1 MNVIL
6 IYFAKK
12 YKGNWDKIYEALEK
26 KEKVSIAEIKETEK
40 WISKTKLRI
49 LTILDVDYPAKL
61 KQAFKPPF
69 VLWIKG
75 DIRNLEEN
83 IINLSGNQMDENIK
97 KFIDR
102 DISEYIKTHLISM
115 CFYKGVEEY
124 ISNKTDKI
132 LYVGAEGIDESNK
145 ALIAI
150 SEYPPGAHATKDTYR
165 NRNRI
170 IAALS
175 NMLILF
181 SSEKNGKINNLVTN
195 YLNLGKEVYCYPGDG
210 SEMDGNSELIKQ
222 GATLI
227 TAVRDVSI

>member
-6 IYFAKK
+6 IYFARK

-26 KEKVSIAEIKETEK
+26 KEKVSIAEIKATEK
-40 WISKTKLRI
+40 WISKSKLRI
-49 LTILDVDYPAKL
+49 ITILDVDYPYKL

-69 VLWIKG
+69 VLWVKG
-75 DIRNLEEN
+75 DTSLLNDK
-83 IINLSGNQMDENIK
+83 IINLSGNQLNDNIK
-97 KFIDR
+97 NFIDR
-102 DISEYIKTHLISM
+102 DIKEYTKTHLISS
-115 CFYKGVEEY
+115 CLYKGVEEY
-124 ISNKTDKI
+124 ISEKSKRI
-132 LYVGAEGIDESNK
+132 LYVAAEGIDENHK

-150 SEYPPGAHATKDTYR
+150 SEYPPEAHGSRDTYR

-175 NMLILF
+175 DMLILF

-195 YLNLGKEVYCYPGDG
+195 YLNLGKEIYCYPGDG
-210 SEMDGNSELIKQ
+210 SEKDGNSELIKQ

-227 TAVRDVSI
+227 TAVKDVSC